1 MTVVAPTLS
10 TGGGNRGPGQER
22 LNLAFL
28 SWLAFKTTLTSIA
41 VAHGCITW
49 ALFRSW
55 SRTTIIPLTSVN

>member
-10 TGGGNRGPGQER
+10 TGGGNRVPGRER

-28 SWLAFKTTLTSIA
+28 SWPAFKTTLTRVA

-55 SRTTIIPLTSVN
+55 SRTTIIPLASVN